1 MWDILSRSQKPK
13 GSPPTKRRLL
23 ASHWA
28 PATLLGM
35 AMVARGE
42 IGLLIIQLGLNDTL
56 YLSEEA
62 FLVAIWGI
70 VLNTV
75 IGPMAVGLLLQN
87 FDRAIADNPRW
98 GLQVH
103 SSDEFIRPGSH
114 NGSRSPQVETS

>member
-1 MWDILSRSQKPK
+1 
-13 GSPPTKRRLL
+13 
-23 ASHWA
+23 
-28 PATLLGM
+28 
-35 AMVARGE
+35 MVARGE
-42 IGLLIIQLGLNDTL
+42 IGLLIIQLGLNDTS

-75 IGPMAVGLLLQN
+75 IGPMAVGLLLRK

-103 SSDEFIRPGSH
+103 SSDESIRPGSQ